1 MENNVPTPDGQFDII
16 IVGAGPA
23 GSSCALSLSGMEIKV
38 LLIDR
43 AKFPRDKICG
53 DALSLD
59 VINQLPKLSE
69 KLLLDFE
76 RCPMKMPSSGVRL
89 FSPDLTCIDLPF
101 VHKGERRNGYV
112 LARQDFDNILFEA
125 IKESANICIKENC
138 ELHGVKPIHN
148 GVQVFTNQGNYKA
161 KMIVGADGANSVVNQ
176 LAGKKAIDRDHHS
189 AGLRV
194 YYQDVHHFHNE
205 NFVELYFFNDILPG
219 YLWVFPMR
227 ENKANV
233 GIGMLSSLVSK
244 KRINLKE
251 TLKSLLTTHPVL
263 KERFKD
269 ARPLENVKGHGLPLG
284 SKRRKISGERF
295 LLAGDAAGLIDP
307 FTGEGIGNA
316 IRSGR
321 VAAEHIK
328 QCFVNND
335 FSARFNKSYENE
347 VYMRMQKEFRMS
359 GILQK
364 LCRYPILFNHIFHKA
379 KANPYWH
386 NFLTLALSDV
396 DQKKQFVNPLFYYR
410 LIMG

>member
-1 MENNVPTPDGQFDII
+1 MKNDVVTTDEQFDII

-23 GSSCALSLSGMEIKV
+23 GSACALSLSNLEIKV
-38 LLIDR
+38 LLIDK

-59 VINQLPKLSE
+59 VINQLPKLSG

-76 RCPMKMPSSGVRL
+76 KCTMKMPSSGVRL

-101 VHKGERRNGYV
+101 MYNGEKKNGYV
-112 LARQDFDNILFEA
+112 LARQDFDNLLFET
-125 IKESANICIKENC
+125 IKESSNIHVKENC
-138 ELHGVKPIHN
+138 EVRGVKPIDN

-161 KMIVGADGANSVVNQ
+161 KMIVGADGANSVVNH
-176 LAGKKAIDRDHHS
+176 LVGNKAIDRDHHS

-194 YYQDVHHFHNE
+194 YYQGVHHFHSE

-219 YLWVFPMR
+219 YLWVFPMK

-233 GIGMLSSLVSK
+233 GIGMLSSGVSK
-244 KRINLKE
+244 KRINLKN
-251 TLKSLLTTHPVL
+251 TLHSLLSTHPVL

-269 ARPLENVKGHGLPLG
+269 ARPMENVKGHGLPLG

-295 LLAGDAAGLIDP
+295 LLLGDAAGLIDP

-321 VAAEHIK
+321 VAAEHINR
-328 QCFVNND
+328 CFKAND
-335 FSARFNKSYENE
+335 FSARFNKAYENE
-347 VYMRMQKEFRMS
+347 IYKRMQKEFRMS
-359 GILQK
+359 RVLQK
-364 LCRYPILFNHIFHKA
+364 LCRYPRLFNFIFHKA
-379 KANPYWH
+379 KRNPQWQ
-386 NFLTLALSDV
+386 NFLTQALSDV
-396 DQKKQFVNPLFYYR
+396 DQKKQFINPLFYYR
-410 LIMG
+410 LLLG